1 MAMPALMMQP
11 EVIREKARAAF
22 AEAGWPG
29 RRSEAFRFT
38 PLDNLAGQDWPLAEA
53 ASQPEPPVRDGPR
66 LVFDGGQLVEAA
78 SDALPEGWQ
87 LTSMQE
93 DPAALGWLADRIA
106 ADQPA
111 QLALASAP
119 SGWVLELADGADPE
133 TCLNL
138 DFVGGQPDHAAPSL
152 LLVRA
157 GAGSR
162 AVLAEQ
168 HRSRAGLAQPVIGFD
183 LAAGARLDHA
193 KYQQDSA
200 ATRHLGLSVVEL
212 AEGSDLAS
220 FVLSSG
226 AALARCETQL
236 TLAGPQASARLSALY
251 LGRDSQHHDI
261 TTRLKHQAPDCRS
274 EQLIKGVLD
283 GAARGVFQ
291 GQIQVAQQAQRTDG
305 QQMSRVL
312 LLSREAEANTK
323 PELEIFADD
332 VACSHGAT
340 IGELEADQL
349 FYLMARGIS
358 RQMARSLLIAAFIQ
372 DALDQI
378 RDPQLA
384 CWLAGAAE
392 NWRQAE

>member
-1 MAMPALMMQP
+1 MPALMMQP
-11 EVIREKARAAF
+11 EAIREQARTAF
-22 AEAGWPG
+22 AEAGWPS

-38 PLDNLAGQDWPLAEA
+38 PLDSLAAQAWPLSTPG
-53 ASQPEPPVRDGPR
+53 SQPEPALLDGPR
-66 LVFDGGQLVEAA
+66 LVFDGGQLVQAA
-78 SDALPEGWQ
+78 SDALPPGWQ
-87 LTSMQE
+87 LKPLQE
-93 DPAALGWLADRIA
+93 DPVGLAWLAARIP
-106 ADQPA
+106 ADHPA

-119 SGWVLELADGADPE
+119 AGWVLELAAGASLE

-138 DFVGGQPDHAAPSL
+138 DFIGGQPDRAAPSL

-168 HRSRAGLAQPVIGFD
+168 HRSKAGLAQPVIGLD
-183 LAAGARLDHA
+183 LAVGACLDHA
-193 KYQQDSA
+193 KYQQESA
-200 ATRHLGLSVVEL
+200 ATRHLGLSVAEL
-212 AEGSDLAS
+212 AENCDLAS

-236 TLAGPQASARLSALY
+236 TLGGPNAFARLSALY
-251 LGRDSQHHDI
+251 LGKGSQHHDI
-261 TTRLKHQAPDCRS
+261 TTRLAHHAPDCRS

-283 GAARGVFQ
+283 DAAKGVFQ
-291 GQIQVAQQAQRTDG
+291 GQIQVAQNAQRTDG

-312 LLSREAEANTK
+312 MLSREAESNTK

-349 FYLMARGIS
+349 FYLMARGIPKEA
-358 RQMARSLLIAAFIQ
+358 ARSLLVTAFIQ
-372 DALDQI
+372 EALAQI
-378 RDPQLA
+378 RNPQLA
-384 CWLAGAAE
+384 GWLAGVVDS
-392 NWRQAE
+392 RGQG

>member
-1 MAMPALMMQP
+1 MPVLMMQP
-11 EVIREKARAAF
+11 EAIREQARAAF

-38 PLDNLAGQDWPLAEA
+38 PLDGLAGQDWPLAA
-53 ASQPEPPVRDGPR
+53 PGSQPEPALLEGPR

-78 SDALPEGWQ
+78 SDSLPEGWQ

-93 DPAALGWLADRIA
+93 DPAALAWLAARIGS
-106 ADQPA
+106 DHPA

-119 SGWVLELADGADPE
+119 AGWVLELAAGADLE
-133 TCLNL
+133 MCLNL
-138 DFVGGQPDHAAPSL
+138 DFIGGQPDRAAPSL
-152 LLVRA
+152 ILVRA

-168 HRSRAGLAQPVIGFD
+168 HRSTAGLAQPVIGFD
-183 LAAGARLDHA
+183 LAVGARLDHA
-193 KYQQDSA
+193 KYQQESP
-200 ATRHLGLSVVEL
+200 ATRHLGLSVAEL

-236 TLAGPQASARLSALY
+236 TLGGPKASARLSALY
-251 LGRDSQHHDI
+251 LGAGSQHHDI
-261 TTRLKHQAPDCRS
+261 TTRLVHQAPDCQS

-332 VACSHGAT
+332 VVCSHGAT
-340 IGELEADQL
+340 VGELDENLMFYLKSRGIAEAD
-349 FYLMARGIS
+349 ARN
-358 RQMARSLLIAAFIQ
+358 MLIDAFLVDTLEEIEDADFAAFMG
-372 DALDQI
+372 AQI
-378 RDPQLA
+378 A
-384 CWLAGAAE
+384 KWSAA
-392 NWRQAE
+392 NR

>member
-1 MAMPALMMQP
+1 MPVLMMQP
-11 EVIREKARAAF
+11 EAIREQARAAF

-38 PLDNLAGQDWPLAEA
+38 PLDGLAGQDWPLAA
-53 ASQPEPPVRDGPR
+53 PGSQPEPALLEGPR
-66 LVFDGGQLVEAA
+66 LVFDGGQMVEAA
-78 SDALPEGWQ
+78 SDSLPEGWQ

-93 DPAALGWLADRIA
+93 DPAGLAWLAARIGS
-106 ADQPA
+106 DHPA

-119 SGWVLELADGADPE
+119 AGWVLELAAGADLE
-133 TCLNL
+133 MCLNL
-138 DFVGGQPDHAAPSL
+138 DFIGGQPDRAAPSL
-152 LLVRA
+152 ILVRA

-168 HRSRAGLAQPVIGFD
+168 HRSTAGLAQPVIGFD

-193 KYQQDSA
+193 KYQQESP
-200 ATRHLGLSVVEL
+200 ATRHLGLSVAEL

-236 TLAGPQASARLSALY
+236 TLGGPKASARLSALY
-251 LGRDSQHHDI
+251 LGAGSQHHDI
-261 TTRLKHQAPDCRS
+261 TTRLVHQAPDCQS

-332 VACSHGAT
+332 VACTHGAT

-349 FYLMARGIS
+349 FYLMARGIPKEA
-358 RQMARSLLIAAFIQ
+358 ARSLLIAAFIQ
-372 DALDQI
+372 EALAQI
-378 RDPQLA
+378 RNPQLA
-384 CWLAGAAE
+384 SWLDGIADSWGKAG
-392 NWRQAE
+392 